1 MRIARHFTWSDGRPV
16 DRDDVRS
23 IDIAPRVTHAGVRF
37 ALRTWDI
44 RYPPDEERVTDAFYD
59 EVVDESS

>member
-1 MRIARHFTWSDGRPV
+1 MRIARHFTWSDGRP
-16 DRDDVRS
+16 VRS

-44 RYPPDEERVTDAFYD
+44 RYPPGEERVTDAFYD